1 MRVTPETYPYVLRP
15 FDHQRAALDD
25 SWGLEQFAHFLDP
38 GLGKTKITID
48 TCGILHA
55 NDKLHNVLIFAPNSV
70 VGPWVEAIEK
80 HWPAKQLGEP
90 HVFRWKGLTTKTNQ
104 REYEEIVAPTDLAQ
118 FRFFLMNV
126 ESQSSQKGRACAEEF
141 LKRVPGRKMIVVDE
155 SSLIKS
161 PKAARSKAI
170 VGLGK
175 LAEYRRILTG
185 TPVPNSPMDVFAP
198 FCFLSGSGRM
208 QAGQLGFRTYL
219 AFRSYYAIERQRVLG
234 PRSFK
239 EIVGYQRLDDL
250 NRRMDPYTLRLT
262 KDECLD
268 LPDKTYVKHEAV
280 LTPDQ
285 AKLYADVSKNLLAE
299 IDGGLIDTSVAL
311 TKLLRLQQIIAGHVT
326 SGSPPDEEVH
336 TLDSNRVS
344 VLMEIIAGLAN
355 TEKVVIWSDW
365 RLSLEEIAS
374 ALRKE
379 YGADSTA
386 TFHGGTS
393 NADRDDIRAR
403 FQDPK
408 DPLRFFVGNPAT
420 AGMGLTLHA
429 ASNMIFFTRS
439 FRMEQRV
446 QAEERIHRIGQHR
459 PCTYFDIVTPGS
471 VDEHIL
477 RALREKRKLSA
488 KVLGDMLRGEWI

>member
-1 MRVTPETYPYVLRP
+1 
-15 FDHQRAALDD
+15 
-25 SWGLEQFAHFLDP
+25 
-38 GLGKTKITID
+38 
-48 TCGILHA
+48 
-55 NDKLHNVLIFAPNSV
+55 
-70 VGPWVEAIEK
+70 
-80 HWPAKQLGEP
+80 
-90 HVFRWKGLTTKTNQ
+90 
-104 REYEEIVAPTDLAQ
+104 
-118 FRFFLMNV
+118 
-126 ESQSSQKGRACAEEF
+126 
-141 LKRVPGRKMIVVDE
+141 
-155 SSLIKS
+155 
-161 PKAARSKAI
+161 
-170 VGLGK
+170 
-175 LAEYRRILTG
+175 
-185 TPVPNSPMDVFAP
+185 
-198 FCFLSGSGRM
+198 
-208 QAGQLGFRTYL
+208 
-219 AFRSYYAIERQRVLG
+219 
-234 PRSFK
+234 
-239 EIVGYQRLDDL
+239 
-250 NRRMDPYTLRLT
+250 MDPYTLRLT